1 MRLGLLVPEGTLTKE
16 LPIILQKY
24 SYISIEVIFYSS
36 VFHVP
41 SLLQGKQK
49 HLDCLLFFG
58 KTTMEY
64 TASKITPT
72 IPWEVIPRTNATLLM
87 VLLKASLMGDNIY
100 KLATDLHINEKKML
114 HDSYQEANIDLS
126 AVSVTYAP
134 PFTFDETFVQHMK
147 EFYYTCHQL
156 DKDTTCITIYSDVY
170 RQLKAEHFPIH
181 YQICS
186 LSNIYHGIEKA
197 HSNFLL
203 QISRES
209 QLVIMY
215 IVIDEANEY
224 SPLASDEYQM
234 TLEMLQVSKYIYIFA
249 KKIQGAVLPI
259 TEREF
264 LIFST
269 RTIIETQTD
278 KFHHF
283 SLIDDIHRHTAS
295 TISIGIGFGKTALE
309 AKTHA
314 KIGVKKAK
322 KSGGNQIFLVYD
334 KDTIRSSVTKKPT
347 IPMSI
352 SDRFL
357 SISSKTGISAFTLGQ
372 IHKIINEQGK
382 TEFTASEM
390 ADLLNVSMR
399 SINRTVL
406 KLIDTGYCFEIG
418 RKFQHKGG
426 RPSRILRFK
435 L

>member
-1 MRLGLLVPEGTLTKE
+1 
-16 LPIILQKY
+16 
-24 SYISIEVIFYSS
+24 
-36 VFHVP
+36 
-41 SLLQGKQK
+41 
-49 HLDCLLFFG
+49 
-58 KTTMEY
+58 
-64 TASKITPT
+64 
-72 IPWEVIPRTNATLLM
+72 
-87 VLLKASLMGDNIY
+87 
-100 KLATDLHINEKKML
+100 
-114 HDSYQEANIDLS
+114 
-126 AVSVTYAP
+126 
-134 PFTFDETFVQHMK
+134 MK

-186 LSNIYHGIEKA
+186 LSDIYRGIEKA

-283 SLIDDIHRHTAS
+283 SLSDEAKYSSPYCQYDQHRYRFS
-295 TISIGIGFGKTALE
+295 ALE

-334 KDTIRSSVTKKPT
+334 KDTIRRSVAKKPT
-347 IPMSI
+347 IPLSI

-357 SISSKTGISAFTLGQ
+357 SISSKTGISAFTLGR

-382 TEFTASEM
+382 TEFTASEI

-418 RKFQHKGG
+418 RKFQHKCG